1 MLGGGKRFRALFC
14 YWGWRSVAALADDSW
29 ATDDIGETERAAL
42 DPVVAVACALEIFH
56 AAALVHDDIMDN
68 SDLRR
73 GNPSLH
79 RRFEALH
86 RERGWAGSGR
96 QYGDAAALARR
107 RPAAGLERRALRGRR
122 GTGTDPGCRHRGPR
136 AVPLMRTEVTVG
148 QYLDM
153 LEETSWRT
161 RPEAELLARAHR
173 VIVYKSAKYSVE
185 APLAIGASLAEA
197 SLAQLAALR
206 AFGLPL
212 GVAFQLRDDLLG
224 VFGDPAVTGKPAG
237 DDLREGKRTV
247 LVTLARQK
255 LPASAARLF
264 DELLGDDDL
273 DEQQIGMLQTAVRDS
288 GAVEQVERII
298 AHNVATATAA
308 IADAPLA
315 RSARDELARP
325 RRRGHP
331 AGELTR
337 RQKPSACATRR
348 TSALRPARNAAIGAT
363 PRLSSSLSSQWIAS
377 SSLNPASP
385 STTIVPR
392 NSPRGSPSLMK
403 SAGT

>member
-1 MLGGGKRFRALFC
+1 VAGSTRLVDLVQSRLDGFLAEQGAALAQISPDLEVIDRSARQLLAGGKRFRALFC

-29 ATDDIGETERAAL
+29 SGDDDGQTDDAEL
-42 DPVVAVACALEIFH
+42 DAIVSVASALEIFH

-73 GNPSLH
+73 GKPSLH
-79 RRFEALH
+79 RSFEAVH
-86 RERGWAGSGR
+86 QQQGWAGSGR
-96 QYGDAAALARR
+96 QYGDASALLVGDLLLAWSDELFENGAAMVGHPDAAAAAR
-107 RPAAGLERRALRGRR
+107 AQFA
-122 GTGTDPGCRHRGPR
+122 
-136 AVPLMRTEVTVG
+136 LMRTEVTVG

-153 LEETSWRT
+153 LEEASWRT
-161 RPEAELLARAHR
+161 RPEAELLPRAHR

-185 APLAIGASLAEA
+185 APLTIGASLAEV

-224 VFGDPAVTGKPAG
+224 VFGDPTVTGKPAG

-255 LPASAARLF
+255 LPASAGRLF

-273 DEQQIGMLQTAVRDS
+273 DEQQIVMLQTAVRDS

-308 IADAPLA
+308 LADAPLA
-315 RSARDELARP
+315 RSARDELGAL
-325 RRRGHP
+325 
-331 AGELTR
+331 AD
-337 RQKPSACATRR
+337 AATKRE
-348 TSALRPARNAAIGAT
+348 S
-363 PRLSSSLSSQWIAS
+363 
-377 SSLNPASP
+377 
-385 STTIVPR
+385 
-392 NSPRGSPSLMK
+392 
-403 SAGT
+403 

>member
-1 MLGGGKRFRALFC
+1 MAGSTRLVDLVQSRLDGFLAEQGAALAAISPDLEIIDQSARQLLAGGKRFRALFC
-14 YWGWRSVAALADDSW
+14 YWGWRSVAAMSDDSW
-29 ATDDIGETERAAL
+29 VSDDIGEAERAAL
-42 DPVVAVACALEIFH
+42 DPVVSVASALEIFH

-73 GNPSLH
+73 GKPSLH
-79 RRFEALH
+79 RRFEAMH
-86 RERGWAGSGR
+86 REQAWGGSGR
-96 QYGDAAALARR
+96 QYGDAAALLVGDLLLAWSDELFEAGASLARN
-107 RPAAGLERRALRGRR
+107 PDAAAAARAEFS
-122 GTGTDPGCRHRGPR
+122 
-136 AVPLMRTEVTVG
+136 LMRTEVTVG

-153 LEETSWRT
+153 LEETSWRA
-161 RPEAELLARAHR
+161 RPETELLPRAHR

-197 SLAQLAALR
+197 SLPQLAALR

-264 DELLGDDDL
+264 DELLGDESL

-308 IADAPLA
+308 LVDAPLA
-315 RSARDELARP
+315 RSARDELGAL
-325 RRRGHP
+325 
-331 AGELTR
+331 AG
-337 RQKPSACATRR
+337 AV
-348 TSALRPARNAAIGAT
+348 
-363 PRLSSSLSSQWIAS
+363 SQRAS
-377 SSLNPASP
+377 
-385 STTIVPR
+385 
-392 NSPRGSPSLMK
+392 
-403 SAGT
+403 

>member
-1 MLGGGKRFRALFC
+1 VAGSTRLVDLVQSRLDGFLAEQGAALAQISPDLEIIDQSARRLLAGGKRFRALFC
-14 YWGWRSVAALADDSW
+14 YWGWRSVAALGDDSW
-29 ATDDIGETERAAL
+29 ADDIGETERAAL
-42 DPVVAVACALEIFH
+42 DPVISVAAALELFH

-73 GNPSLH
+73 GQPSLH
-79 RRFEALH
+79 RRFESQH
-86 RERGWAGSGR
+86 HEQGWSGSGR
-96 QYGDAAALARR
+96 QYGDAAALLIGDLLLAWSDELFEAGVSLVSNRDAAAAAR
-107 RPAAGLERRALRGRR
+107 AQFS
-122 GTGTDPGCRHRGPR
+122 
-136 AVPLMRTEVTVG
+136 LMRTEVTVG

-153 LEETSWRT
+153 LEETSWRS
-161 RPEAELLARAHR
+161 RPEAELLPRAHR

-185 APLAIGASLAEA
+185 APLTVGASLADA
-197 SLAQLAALR
+197 SLPQLAALR

-273 DEQQIGMLQTAVRDS
+273 TDQQIGMLQTAVRDS

-308 IADAPLA
+308 LSDAPLA
-315 RSARDELARP
+315 RSARDEL
-325 RRRGHP
+325 
-331 AGELTR
+331 
-337 RQKPSACATRR
+337 
-348 TSALRPARNAAIGAT
+348 SALADAVTQR
-363 PRLSSSLSSQWIAS
+363 AS
-377 SSLNPASP
+377 
-385 STTIVPR
+385 
-392 NSPRGSPSLMK
+392 
-403 SAGT
+403 

>member
-1 MLGGGKRFRALFC
+1 VAGSTRLVDLVQSRLDGFLAEQGAALASISPDLDVIEQSARELLAGGKRFRALFC
-14 YWGWRSVAALADDSW
+14 YWGWRSVAALNDDSW
-29 ATDDIGETERAAL
+29 TGDSFGDAELAQL
-42 DPVVAVACALEIFH
+42 DPVVSVASALEIFH

-73 GNPSLH
+73 GQPSLH

-86 RERGWAGSGR
+86 GERAWSGSGR
-96 QYGDAAALARR
+96 QYGGAAALLVGDLLLAWSDQLFEAGAALART
-107 RPAAGLERRALRGRR
+107 PDAASAARAQFS
-122 GTGTDPGCRHRGPR
+122 
-136 AVPLMRTEVTVG
+136 LMRTEVTVG

-161 RPEAELLARAHR
+161 RPSAELLSRAHR

-197 SLAQLAALR
+197 SLPQIAALR

-264 DELLGDDDL
+264 DELLGDESL
-273 DEQQIGMLQTAVRDS
+273 DAQQIGMLQTAVRDS

-298 AHNVATATAA
+298 AHNVETATAA
-308 IADAPLA
+308 LADAPIA
-315 RSARDELARP
+315 RSARAEL
-325 RRRGHP
+325 G
-331 AGELTR
+331 
-337 RQKPSACATRR
+337 
-348 TSALRPARNAAIGAT
+348 ALANAVT
-363 PRLSSSLSSQWIAS
+363 QRVS
-377 SSLNPASP
+377 
-385 STTIVPR
+385 
-392 NSPRGSPSLMK
+392 
-403 SAGT
+403 